1 MPPADRSAT
10 RQPQTPTLYSFT
22 LSREEADAL
31 KGIIS
36 RGSFKPRSVPYAEAA
51 AESAEGRCVVTLY
64 RSGKCTVQGKGA
76 RDFVEF
82 SMEPLVLR
90 RVVLTPEP
98 SGDGGDESGCAG
110 GGRAVVF
117 GAALSAEA
125 LEPHAGVDE
134 SGKGD
139 FFGPLAVCAAYADSE
154 IAPRLVAA
162 GARDSKDVS
171 DDEEALRIAAR
182 IRAVLRPNL
191 YALSVFSPIGYN
203 RAYAKLRSV
212 NRVLAWA
219 HARCVEKLS
228 SAAPAMRFAISDQFG
243 SPDAVRRAMRSG
255 TAHVEIRSRT
265 KAESDIAVAAAS
277 LLAREAFLLGLAEL
291 GRRFP
296 GIDFPKGATHVRAA
310 AEKLVRT
317 HGAAALAETCKCH
330 FRTTDQVLAATGH
343 GREELPPECRVLP
356 KPPQRFRNRTK

>member
-1 MPPADRSAT
+1 MPSAAPPAPSPA
-10 RQPQTPTLYSFT
+10 PSLFSFV

-31 KGIIS
+31 KGVLAGGAF
-36 RGSFKPRSVPYAEAA
+36 RPRTVPHAEAA
-51 AESAEGRCVVTLY
+51 AEWVEGRCVVTLY
-64 RSGKCTVQGKGA
+64 RSGKCTVQGRGA

-90 RVVLTPEP
+90 RVVLDGAAP
-98 SGDGGDESGCAG
+98 SDGEASAA
-110 GGRAVVF
+110 GRARVF

-139 FFGPLAVCAAYADSE
+139 FFGPLAVCAAYADAE
-154 IAPRLVAA
+154 IAPRLVSA
-162 GARDSKDVS
+162 GARDSKDVA

-182 IRAVLRPNL
+182 IRAVLRPDR

-212 NRVLAWA
+212 NRILAWA
-219 HARCVEKLS
+219 HARCIEKLLA
-228 SAAPAMRFAISDQFG
+228 AAPGMRFAISDQFG

-255 TAHVEIRSRT
+255 APSIQIRSRT
-265 KAESDIAVAAAS
+265 RAEADIAVAAAS
-277 LLAREAFLLGLAEL
+277 LLAREAFLLGLAQL

-296 GIDFPKGATHVRAA
+296 GMEFPKGAVHVRAA
-310 AEKLVRT
+310 AETLVRV
-317 HGAAALAETCKCH
+317 HGPAALAEACKCH
-330 FRTTDQVLAATGH
+330 FRTTDQVLAATG
-343 GREELPPECRVLP
+343 RTRDELPPECRVLP
-356 KPPQRFRNRTK
+356 KPPPSFRNCRK